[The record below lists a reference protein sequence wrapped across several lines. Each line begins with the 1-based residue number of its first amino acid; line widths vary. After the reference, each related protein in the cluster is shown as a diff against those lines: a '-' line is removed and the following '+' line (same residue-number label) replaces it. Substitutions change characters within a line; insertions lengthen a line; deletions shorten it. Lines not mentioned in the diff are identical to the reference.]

1 MAKRS
6 ATRSRTSTD
15 RTPLDG
21 VNPRRPC
28 PCGSGKRYKACHGTA
43 GGAEDAIVPRPFHG
57 LAAECDLVAL
67 REFVPSATA
76 PLPLA
81 AAPTPDGRDVTL
93 ATVLPMAAAAIVR
106 ADGSILIGL
115 QVQTRSGDL
124 SRDLGRAVR
133 WAQQSAPGDVL
144 PVVDTSTAGGDEVR
158 LQDLMILD
166 APLDVTLHRDFGW
179 WIPGDEPPT
188 EEVVQSQQ
196 RANALVMPTEPVTG
210 DGVHAAYWMDAGDKA
225 HIRWV
230 RPEPEERLLAALAR
244 LSARDEL
251 GLGEGS
257 RYAGSFRAHGLLV
270 PVWDLDKERHARE
283 WVPGAEAFAPR
294 LTDALASLDASPLT
308 GTERRARDGLRGRQ
322 VTLR

>member
-6 ATRSRTSTD
+6 ATRTP
-15 RTPLDG
+15 RTPVDG
-21 VNPRRPC
+21 GNLRRPC
-28 PCGSGKRYKACHGTA
+28 PCGSGKRYKACHGAA
-43 GGAEDAIVPRPFHG
+43 GGAEDIIVPRPFDG

-67 REFVPSATA
+67 REFVHSATA

-81 AAPTPDGRDVTL
+81 ASSMPDGRDVTL
-93 ATVLPMAAAAIVR
+93 ATVLPMAAAGMVR
-106 ADGSILIGL
+106 ADGSILVGL

-133 WAQQSAPGDVL
+133 WAQQASPGDVL
-144 PVVDTSTAGGDEVR
+144 PVVDASTAGGQEVR
-158 LQDLMILD
+158 LQDLMMVDASLD
-166 APLDVTLHRDFGW
+166 ITLHRDFGW
-179 WIPGDEPPT
+179 WIPDDEPAA
-188 EEVVQSQQ
+188 EEVAQSQQ
-196 RANALVMPTEPVTG
+196 RANAAIMPTEPVTG
-210 DGVHAAYWMDAGDKA
+210 EGVHAAYWVDAGDKA

-230 RPEPEERLLAALAR
+230 RSEPEEQLLAALAR

-257 RYAGSFRAHGLLV
+257 RYAGSFRAHGMLV

-294 LTDALASLDASPLT
+294 LTDALASLEASPLT